1 MKCKL
6 VDVFAKKKLSGNGLT
21 IFYEYGTLAGHQML
35 SLTQEMR
42 QFESIFVSV
51 TDSSIRARIFTV
63 DEDGQ
68 RSYVGGFTELNESL
82 K

>member
-1 MKCKL
+1 
-6 VDVFAKKKLSGNGLT
+6 VP
-21 IFYEYGTLAGHQML
+21 Q
-35 SLTQEMR
+35 
-42 QFESIFVSV
+42 
-51 TDSSIRARIFTV
+51 IFTV